1 MTEQLLYVLM
11 GDSIIEMTNAK
22 SLYEQEKVALSI
34 EKIVHEVV
42 MQYEQLL
49 QPWESMNLYDS
60 IQIFDYDADIFGHK
74 LHFELTPDY
83 VTTYSNNTLEHYQQ
97 LLEQSS
103 LDETEKQL
111 VLDDYAKKTKHNQN
125 KTLPPHFHLIEFYK
139 NKLKDTRDR
148 LEDTIYN
155 RPPEDYKAYY
165 ESLRQTYGQ
174 KVREEILSLQRWR
187 CKQCH
192 SLTTSDYMEK
202 IEGVKSALSELAP
215 EMPLE
220 YMLLNGSDDTANF
233 GQYLICERKSWD
245 KEKLIKIIQ
254 LTAAWQ
260 WLLKEQEALQI
271 TQQKNDSSGNSN
283 NNVTLESAL
292 EDLLQNHL
300 HMKDYANKVTFEGK
314 TFRRDNVI
322 IGLMHYLLDKG
333 VIKEKNHLK
342 FISLIA
348 PIMKLTDKQVENLR
362 RTCSNDEKE
371 LSSYSCKLKD
381 LERHHIKK
389 QNTCVDEKE
398 IDKLFYK
405 WDGLYKAIDKAA
417 QKSEPFKNLIATK

>member
-1 MTEQLLYVLM
+1 
-11 GDSIIEMTNAK
+11 
-22 SLYEQEKVALSI
+22 
-34 EKIVHEVV
+34 
-42 MQYEQLL
+42 
-49 QPWESMNLYDS
+49 
-60 IQIFDYDADIFGHK
+60 
-74 LHFELTPDY
+74 
-83 VTTYSNNTLEHYQQ
+83 
-97 LLEQSS
+97 
-103 LDETEKQL
+103 
-111 VLDDYAKKTKHNQN
+111 
-125 KTLPPHFHLIEFYK
+125 
-139 NKLKDTRDR
+139 
-148 LEDTIYN
+148 
-155 RPPEDYKAYY
+155 
-165 ESLRQTYGQ
+165 
-174 KVREEILSLQRWR
+174 
-187 CKQCH
+187 
-192 SLTTSDYMEK
+192 MEK
-202 IEGVKSALSELAP
+202 IEWVKSALSELAP

-220 YMLLNGSDDTANF
+220 YMLLNVSDDSANF

-271 TQQKNDSSGNSN
+271 TQQKNDSSGNSI

-300 HMKDYANKVTFEGK
+300 HVKDYANKVTFEGK

-362 RTCSNDEKE
+362 KTCSNDVKE
-371 LSSYSCKLKD
+371 LSFYSCKLKD